1 VRCSR
6 IEDLELARRVK
17 QARLRM
23 LLMIATQSLRVA
35 MYASLGDACEGF
47 RKNLYALLGNSDG
60 DFFLISSVFASWIA
74 SVCLSLLVYPQSFLI
89 YSFCGVCVMLAQNRL
104 FATPLAVILRM
115 PLVFPIVSKVLISSR
130 QGTAHGTLQWKDR
143 VLPENCSH

>member
-1 VRCSR
+1 MGTKRPINYAYHAIGGHAAVRCSR

-23 LLMIATQSLRVA
+23 LLMIATQSLGVA

-60 DFFLISSVFASWIA
+60 DFFLISSVFAS
-74 SVCLSLLVYPQSFLI
+74 
-89 YSFCGVCVMLAQNRL
+89 
-104 FATPLAVILRM
+104 
-115 PLVFPIVSKVLISSR
+115 
-130 QGTAHGTLQWKDR
+130 
-143 VLPENCSH
+143 